1 MNDYSVKNLIE
12 LNAHLLKIKWYLLV
26 VLAAL
31 GTAYYKLEITCFPGW
46 TYIPVAFLGNAVFW
60 IIAEYLISQAF
71 TYRCFEFKIAKIEKS
86 DCPLKLHPIKL
97 FVECNCKNKKGKFKL
112 DYFLPDQY
120 LALYWISILAMLVNT
135 VVIGSFVFKK
145 TILDNTKHC
154 FPKDVLVALLICF
167 LVASCLYFIWKIFLY
182 SVYKCRLFFE
192 EVAGIFIKT
201 ESDPDH
207 SFFEF
212 PVTSSFIENLTYF
225 LFFSVILMILI
236 IILIMILL
244 SVFSLDFLKCNNKI
258 KFFLLLA
265 ISLAIPWK
273 GTLVSVIHLIHM
285 MEILWKSDI
294 QKLDIV
300 DIKTERNVKIL
311 IIKGGCPCQ
320 KMYWLVYML
329 M

>member
-97 FVECNCKNKKGKFKL
+97 FVECNCKNKKGKLKL

-120 LALYWISILAMLVNT
+120 LALYWISIWAMLVNT
-135 VVIGSFVFKK
+135 VVIGWFVFKK
-145 TILDNTKHC
+145 TQ
-154 FPKDVLVALLICF
+154 KDVLVALLICF

-201 ESDPDH
+201 ESDPDY
-207 SFFEF
+207 SFFEHYTE
-212 PVTSSFIENLTYF
+212 PSVR
-225 LFFSVILMILI
+225 VILMLISIILLTILTIILRFFLHNFSDYNKAILLLFFVAVVSLVFLWGGVIVLI
-236 IILIMILL
+236 IY
-244 SVFSLDFLKCNNKI
+244 
-258 KFFLLLA
+258 
-265 ISLAIPWK
+265 
-273 GTLVSVIHLIHM
+273 LIHM
-285 MEILWKSDI
+285 VSLLWTTEIK
-294 QKLDIV
+294 KLDINITKER
-300 DIKTERNVKIL
+300 DIKIL
-311 IIKGGCPCQ
+311 IKGGCPCQ